1 MANANLEEIG
11 DSGKPNTQEKT
22 VETNPTFTIDTVSK
36 HVDDH
41 CHVTNNDKNR
51 NKAALY
57 KLLTALG
64 LCVVFMIGEIIGGLI
79 AGSISIQT
87 DAAHMAADITGFLFS
102 ILAIFFSKKGNLL
115 K

>member
-1 MANANLEEIG
+1 MANANMEEI
-11 DSGKPNTQEKT
+11 DESGKSNTEEKT
-22 VETNPTFTIDTVSK
+22 IETNPTPIDTVSK

-57 KLLTALG
+57 KLITALC

-115 K
+115 